1 MTQEEIDS
9 YLEQT
14 DNISRTPYGPGNKRY
29 NAKKEAQKKQQ
40 EYANLIRQGNA
51 NYNAPIAPIG
61 NRFPTDSVYDEGI
74 TVYDLDNGLNTYRD
88 KQQSGWAEAGNI
100 LLHGATSAATAF
112 AGTAMLTN
120 PYGLAAMAGA
130 TAIKAIENA
139 TDDNKE
145 NDNPFAWFAD
155 NAINKLLFNVND
167 AITSN
172 TPVYSAAMDRE
183 GLGKYAGTGGLD
195 QLVSGLGYLAGGWGS
210 ARYAASKL
218 SKGSQFYDYILNKAG
233 GDKILKGATLE
244 NAAVNGIQAAQDIDK
259 IAKAKRLADGITG
272 ITSSLV
278 ARAGESVIEA
288 QGTKQEM
295 LNNGYTEEQADN
307 ALKYGFAANMALS
320 SVDYFQNLKMF
331 GTFKGILGTEAK
343 AVRYADDIIA
353 AAAKGGLGKYDKAT
367 QIIKSFGENFIQEGG
382 EEGLQYAINKGA
394 QDTAIQKEGMVGFI
408 KNLGKEFGNSFVTE
422 EGQLSWILGGILG
435 GGAGARQGVKT
446 AKARKGDLANYISEA
461 KALKG
466 DLDANYKLDENALYS
481 TYRMPDNTIQKVI
494 NQKYIDTI
502 SNNNEL
508 ETVKE
513 YAQAKNDNA
522 LYESAKNKQVLNK
535 ALFALH
541 TDTFDSFIGEL
552 ETSKDITPEELTKL
566 KALQDNTTAEETVT
580 TDEDLIKHKKGIDKS
595 ITLAKEFKN
604 LYNSALELPQLS
616 RLTKDSMFNLFKLVS
631 SQKALAAELQEA
643 NPLIMGA
650 VEEYVKNP
658 EAETNEALNSVLDST
673 SDPIEKEKL
682 KDEYE
687 KYKDLGLANKK
698 FLEQYSKLMESPKKI
713 QDATNQEDVAKTA
726 DLIKDTEEEN
736 RKEQDIANEAARKL
750 EELKKTAEEPIVVTT
765 DNGQIEAVMQ
775 DGVLVNAETGEPI
788 EEELLSQ
795 FKKDVV
801 DEEQIESEQTPE
813 EYDDTTEPN
822 TFLEGPK
829 KRNTYSTS
837 TRGLDIN
844 YTESSS
850 GHYARDIDNLFQYVL
865 YESHKLITKWFS
877 IPKNTPSDSKK
888 FTAKLTEEPITQ
900 QLLDDINI
908 RRLSKNAQ
916 TGLYPQLTLEDL
928 QSPKYKPL
936 RMRLYENGKLVKE
949 SEDNI
954 IHFHDVDYFYETQ
967 AYLNILNDE
976 NLDKNQKE
984 LAIAK
989 EINKLTAERTELVN
1003 NLNVAVLIVN
1013 DKSDGVLNFLPNKN
1027 GIKRVLPIS
1036 NLANQ
1041 EGNYGIGYV
1050 KSIDEDGV
1058 AIIDYNGDDFDSGRK
1073 DLKLGALVF
1082 DIISAKGS
1090 HLVNNNIT
1098 KNKYT
1103 PEQIDS
1109 IAELLIYKIT
1119 SGTDSIK
1126 INDKSINIKELLRS
1140 LIYLGIN
1147 KNNSESTIAFSKEGD
1162 ILIVGRDKKIDGKYD
1177 NSSKWD
1183 KERAIKDR
1191 QGLKDSLIRLL
1202 SDNYHAYPNPDMKIL
1217 NQKSNIIV
1225 FPTEINELGEAKGD
1239 IIPIQDFFL
1248 NGKEPMIGTNINPN
1262 IPFINSYF
1270 SFEINGAGLVFDVKE
1285 QQAEPYASNLEG
1297 EIPTDS
1303 DFGFEETKETT
1314 TPVTTDT
1321 KADIEKR
1328 RQEEL
1333 NQLEKELND
1342 LGIVIGE
1349 NNLKETAE
1357 KILEDIQSPFIK
1369 QILKGLINLISK
1381 TGTKLNITKGNVGG
1395 MGVSYDHVTN
1405 TIQINLDTII
1415 DGFNRNSKL
1424 RASGGRDGFILQ
1436 TFDAGKGKAT
1446 AISYLASQLLHET
1459 IHAFTTRQINNFE
1472 KNSKNELTQE
1482 EYDIIQN
1489 IQNIFNYIKS
1499 NKILQAEYGI
1509 SDIHEL
1515 LAELFSNETF
1525 ADKLK
1530 NINLPK
1536 ELQYKAKS
1544 KNLFEGIIDLISDLI
1559 TKALKGFTKQ
1569 SINNEETVF
1578 ENISNL
1584 VNDLINAKYDAELR
1598 ELDNNNFIVKTYD
1611 KQWKNNPSKSNKTTS
1626 FALKTKPNEIFEL
1639 VKDEEEG
1646 FYSLH
1651 IKTSNKD
1658 SLTESEKQQL
1668 VKVVA
1673 NNIPIGGKLSSWGE
1687 ATKGGISG
1695 LNRFKNEGFEE
1706 EGTRKVSDNQS
1717 LPILVKKIDAELAAL
1732 NTTDAK
1738 ADIDLISTPVSK
1750 IVEELSKLNTLNE
1763 KLNWL
1768 KNNKLLSPINING
1781 KEYNTIDYSDR
1792 VMVLMKIGKYNIPF
1806 YISTG
1811 QAGKKNVKAGN
1822 WYAVFGIGVEKGW
1835 INKGS
1840 EEQINNNYGFQV
1852 FEKLS
1857 KILNE
1862 GIGVIQSREDNGN
1875 GKLKDG
1881 IGFLSDSK
1889 QDLEAFNNS
1898 MNLPTKPAGKNTD
1911 TKDFYDHVNST
1922 LFLLNNELKELAA
1935 LGTDTK
1941 ANIEKWIDSQDITGN
1956 SLETMEKIV
1965 AKRNIDKYTFY
1976 QIIKNIS
1983 DATKADGNKVV
1994 HVLKVFG
2001 DERTSQM
2008 SQTEKNILQQ
2018 YDAELAALK
2027 EKEVTPEENKVNQ
2040 QLKENEINCSNNG
2053 EGIKLNPKPK
2063 FNFKK

>member
-14 DNISRTPYGPGNKRY
+14 DNISRIPYGPGNKRY

-51 NYNAPIAPIG
+51 NYNAPVAPIG

-183 GLGKYAGTGGLD
+183 GLSKYAGTGGLD
-195 QLVSGLGYLAGGWGS
+195 QLVSGLGYLAGGWGA

-320 SVDYFQNLKMF
+320 GVDYFQNLKMF
-331 GTFKGILGTEAK
+331 GTFKGILGAEAK
-343 AVRYADDIIA
+343 AVKYSDDIIDA
-353 AAAKGGLGKYDKAT
+353 ATKGGLGKYDKAT
-367 QIIKSFGENFIQEGG
+367 QIIKSFGENFVWEGG

-394 QDTAIQKEGMVGFI
+394 QDTAIQKEGFVGFV

-435 GGAGARQGVKT
+435 GGAGARQGAKT
-446 AKARKGDLANYISEA
+446 AKARKEDVAKYISEA
-461 KALKG
+461 KTLKG

-566 KALQDNTTAEETVT
+566 KALQDNTTAEETVI

-775 DGVLVNAETGEPI
+775 DGILVNSETGEPI
-788 EEELLSQ
+788 EEELLNQ

-801 DEEQIESEQTPE
+801 DEEEIESEQTPE
-813 EYDDTTEPN
+813 EYEETKND
-822 TFLEGPK
+822 FLEGPK
-829 KRNTYSTS
+829 KPDTHSTS
-837 TRGLDIN
+837 TRGLDIE
-844 YTESSS
+844 YTATGSR
-850 GHYARDIDNLFQYVL
+850 HYARDNQSTGLFEYVL
-865 YESHKLITKWFS
+865 HQAHEIITKWFS
-877 IPKNTPSDSKK
+877 NPNNTPSETKK
-888 FTAKLTEEPITQ
+888 YTAQLTEVPITQ
-900 QLLDDINI
+900 ELLDNINV
-908 RRLSKNAQ
+908 RRATWAAKN
-916 TGLYPQLTLEDL
+916 LPFSDFKQLTLEDL
-928 QSPKYKPL
+928 QLPQYKPL
-936 RMRLYENGKLVKE
+936 RMWLYENGKAVKA
-949 SEDNI
+949 SEENA
-954 IHFHDVDYFYETQ
+954 IHFHDVDYFFDTQ
-967 AYLNILNDE
+967 AYTNIMLDE
-976 NLDKNQKE
+976 NLSPEAKEAAVNKE
-984 LAIAK
+984 LA
-989 EINKLTAERTELVN
+989 KLIEERIKLVD
-1003 NLNVAVLIVN
+1003 NLDVAVLTVPEKA
-1013 DKSDGVLNFLPNKN
+1013 KSNGVLNFLPN
-1027 GIKRVLPIS
+1027 IKIGEKFIRRVLPIG

-1041 EGNYGIGYV
+1041 EGSFGIGYV
-1050 KSIDEDGV
+1050 ESFDENGV
-1058 AIIDYNGDDFDSGRK
+1058 AQINYNGDDFDSGRK

-1082 DIISAKGS
+1082 DIISANGS

-1109 IAELLIYKIT
+1109 IAELLIYKVT

-1140 LIYLGIN
+1140 FIYLGIN

-1217 NQKSNIIV
+1217 NQKSNTIV

-1270 SFEINGAGLVFDVKE
+1270 SFNINGEGLVFDTKPETNEV
-1285 QQAEPYASNLEG
+1285 YASNLEG

-1314 TPVTTDT
+1314 TPVSTDA
-1321 KADIEKR
+1321 KAEIERR

-1333 NQLEKELND
+1333 SLIPVTTN
-1342 LGIVIGE
+1342 
-1349 NNLKETAE
+1349 
-1357 KILEDIQSPFIK
+1357 K
-1369 QILKGLINLISK
+1369 QEISTFVSGFKSAFDKFSDKMGYDK
-1381 TGTKLNITKGNVGG
+1381 TDKT
-1395 MGVSYDHVTN
+1395 S
-1405 TIQINLDTII
+1405 
-1415 DGFNRNSKL
+1415 
-1424 RASGGRDGFILQ
+1424 
-1436 TFDAGKGKAT
+1436 KGK
-1446 AISYLASQLLHET
+1446 
-1459 IHAFTTRQINNFE
+1459 INEIFRKYGYGTSDE
-1472 KNSKNELTQE
+1472 INEVE
-1482 EYDIIQN
+1482 A
-1489 IQNIFNYIKS
+1489 
-1499 NKILQAEYGI
+1499 NKIYK
-1509 SDIHEL
+1509 DYVKKIHP
-1515 LAELFSNETF
+1515 
-1525 ADKLK
+1525 DKFQDENLK
-1530 NINLPK
+1530 NIANEFITQLNQAK
-1536 ELQYKAKS
+1536 DESNVTALHNIYK
-1544 KNLFEGIIDLISDLI
+1544 LFIDS
-1559 TKALKGFTKQ
+1559 
-1569 SINNEETVF
+1569 
-1578 ENISNL
+1578 
-1584 VNDLINAKYDAELR
+1584 KYDAEL
-1598 ELDNNNFIVKTYD
+1598 DD
-1611 KQWKNNPSKSNKTTS
+1611 
-1626 FALKTKPNEIFEL
+1626 LK
-1639 VKDEEEG
+1639 G
-1646 FYSLH
+1646 
-1651 IKTSNKD
+1651 
-1658 SLTESEKQQL
+1658 
-1668 VKVVA
+1668 
-1673 NNIPIGGKLSSWGE
+1673 
-1687 ATKGGISG
+1687 
-1695 LNRFKNEGFEE
+1695 
-1706 EGTRKVSDNQS
+1706 
-1717 LPILVKKIDAELAAL
+1717 
-1732 NTTDAK
+1732 
-1738 ADIDLISTPVSK
+1738 
-1750 IVEELSKLNTLNE
+1750 
-1763 KLNWL
+1763 
-1768 KNNKLLSPINING
+1768 
-1781 KEYNTIDYSDR
+1781 
-1792 VMVLMKIGKYNIPF
+1792 
-1806 YISTG
+1806 
-1811 QAGKKNVKAGN
+1811 
-1822 WYAVFGIGVEKGW
+1822 
-1835 INKGS
+1835 
-1840 EEQINNNYGFQV
+1840 
-1852 FEKLS
+1852 
-1857 KILNE
+1857 
-1862 GIGVIQSREDNGN
+1862 
-1875 GKLKDG
+1875 
-1881 IGFLSDSK
+1881 
-1889 QDLEAFNNS
+1889 
-1898 MNLPTKPAGKNTD
+1898 
-1911 TKDFYDHVNST
+1911 
-1922 LFLLNNELKELAA
+1922 
-1935 LGTDTK
+1935 
-1941 ANIEKWIDSQDITGN
+1941 
-1956 SLETMEKIV
+1956 
-1965 AKRNIDKYTFY
+1965 
-1976 QIIKNIS
+1976 
-1983 DATKADGNKVV
+1983 
-1994 HVLKVFG
+1994 
-2001 DERTSQM
+2001 
-2008 SQTEKNILQQ
+2008 
-2018 YDAELAALK
+2018 
-2027 EKEVTPEENKVNQ
+2027 KEVTPEENKVNQ
-2040 QLKENEINCSNNG
+2040 QLKENEINCANKG
-2053 EGIKLNPKPK
+2053 EGVKLDPNA
-2063 FNFKK
+2063 F

>member
-172 TPVYSAAMDRE
+172 TPVYSAAMDGE
-183 GLGKYAGTGGLD
+183 GLGKYAGTGGID
-195 QLVSGLGYLAGGWGS
+195 QLVSGLGYLAGGIGS

-272 ITSSLV
+272 ITSSLA

-320 SVDYFQNLKMF
+320 GVDYFQNLKMF

-353 AAAKGGLGKYDKAT
+353 AAVKGGLGKYDKAT
-367 QIIKSFGENFIQEGG
+367 QIIKSFGENFIEEGG

-435 GGAGARQGVKT
+435 GGAGSIQGAKT
-446 AKARKGDLANYISEA
+446 ATARKDDLAKYISEA
-461 KALKG
+461 KTLKG

-481 TYRMPDNTIQKVI
+481 TYRMPDGTIQKVI

-535 ALFALH
+535 TLFALH

-566 KALQDNTTAEETVT
+566 KALQDNTTSEETVT

-616 RLTKDSMFNLFKLVS
+616 GLTKDSMFNLFKLVS

-736 RKEQDIANEAARKL
+736 RKEQDIANEATRKL
-750 EELKKTAEEPIVVTT
+750 EELKKTAEEPIIVKTEQGEL
-765 DNGQIEAVMQ
+765 NAVMQ

-801 DEEQIESEQTPE
+801 DEEEIESEQTPE
-813 EYDDTTEPN
+813 EYEETKND
-822 TFLEGPK
+822 FLEGPK
-829 KRNTYSTS
+829 KPDTHSTS

-877 IPKNTPSDSKK
+877 LPKNTPSDTKK

-900 QLLDDINI
+900 ELLDGINN
-908 RRLSKNAQ
+908 RRATWAAKNLPF
-916 TGLYPQLTLEDL
+916 TDFRPLTLEDL
-928 QSPKYKPL
+928 QTPKYRPL
-936 RMRLYENGKLVKE
+936 RMRLYENGKLIKE
-949 SEDNI
+949 SEDNA
-954 IHFHDVDYFYETQ
+954 IHFHDVDYFFDTQ
-967 AYLNILNDE
+967 AYLNILNNEDIV
-976 NLDKNQKE
+976 DKQAAVN
-984 LAIAK
+984 K
-989 EINKLTAERTELVN
+989 EIAKLTAERTKLVANLATAELTVN
-1003 NLNVAVLIVN
+1003 A
-1013 DKSDGVLNFLPNKN
+1013 KSNGVLNFLPN
-1027 GIKRVLPIS
+1027 IKIGEKSIRRVLPIS

-1041 EGNYGIGYV
+1041 QGNFGIGYV
-1050 KSIDEDGV
+1050 ESIDENGV
-1058 AIIDYNGDDFDSGRK
+1058 ASINYNGKIIDSGRK

-1082 DIISAKGS
+1082 DIISANGS

-1119 SGTDSIK
+1119 SGTNEIK
-1126 INDKSINIKELLRS
+1126 INNTKFDIKELLRS
-1140 LIYLGIN
+1140 LIFLGIN

-1183 KERAIKDR
+1183 KERAVKDR

-1202 SDNYHAYPNPDMKIL
+1202 SDNYHAYPNPDIKIL
-1217 NQKSNIIV
+1217 NQKSNKIV

-1270 SFEINGAGLVFDVKE
+1270 SFKINGEGLVFDVKE
-1285 QQAEPYASNLEG
+1285 ENEPYASNLEG
-1297 EIPTDS
+1297 EVPTDS
-1303 DFGFEETKETT
+1303 DFGFEETDIEAKE
-1314 TPVTTDT
+1314 
-1321 KADIEKR
+1321 ADIETLKESIKL
-1328 RQEEL
+1328 RQERSL
-1333 NQLEKELND
+1333 SKVVPQTKTDVKTGAKRITGYAMLYYPPSFDGVTNWN
-1342 LGIVIGE
+1342 IV
-1349 NNLKETAE
+1349 E
-1357 KILEDIQSPFIK
+1357 KIEA
-1369 QILKGLINLISK
+1369 K
-1381 TGTKLNITKGNVGG
+1381 T
-1395 MGVSYDHVTN
+1395 
-1405 TIQINLDTII
+1405 
-1415 DGFNRNSKL
+1415 
-1424 RASGGRDGFILQ
+1424 
-1436 TFDAGKGKAT
+1436 
-1446 AISYLASQLLHET
+1446 E
-1459 IHAFTTRQINNFE
+1459 
-1472 KNSKNELTQE
+1472 QE
-1482 EYDIIQN
+1482 V
-1489 IQNIFNYIKS
+1489 K
-1499 NKILQAEYGI
+1499 
-1509 SDIHEL
+1509 
-1515 LAELFSNETF
+1515 
-1525 ADKLK
+1525 DK
-1530 NINLPK
+1530 
-1536 ELQYKAKS
+1536 
-1544 KNLFEGIIDLISDLI
+1544 
-1559 TKALKGFTKQ
+1559 
-1569 SINNEETVF
+1569 
-1578 ENISNL
+1578 
-1584 VNDLINAKYDAELR
+1584 INAKYDAELAAL
-1598 ELDNNNFIVKTYD
+1598 EDISEEEYNNFIDKGIVSKDRINSIANKVKN
-1611 KQWKNNPSKSNKTTS
+1611 KKNLSQK
-1626 FALKTKPNEIFEL
+1626 EIAIFN
-1639 VKDEEEG
+1639 D
-1646 FYSLH
+1646 
-1651 IKTSNKD
+1651 KTSEINKR
-1658 SLTESEKQQL
+1658 LT
-1668 VKVVA
+1668 
-1673 NNIPIGGKLSSWGE
+1673 
-1687 ATKGGISG
+1687 
-1695 LNRFKNEGFEE
+1695 
-1706 EGTRKVSDNQS
+1706 
-1717 LPILVKKIDAELAAL
+1717 ELAAL
-1732 NTTDAK
+1732 
-1738 ADIDLISTPVSK
+1738 
-1750 IVEELSKLNTLNE
+1750 E
-1763 KLNWL
+1763 
-1768 KNNKLLSPINING
+1768 NKEI
-1781 KEYNTIDYSDR
+1781 
-1792 VMVLMKIGKYNIPF
+1792 
-1806 YISTG
+1806 
-1811 QAGKKNVKAGN
+1811 
-1822 WYAVFGIGVEKGW
+1822 
-1835 INKGS
+1835 
-1840 EEQINNNYGFQV
+1840 
-1852 FEKLS
+1852 
-1857 KILNE
+1857 
-1862 GIGVIQSREDNGN
+1862 
-1875 GKLKDG
+1875 
-1881 IGFLSDSK
+1881 
-1889 QDLEAFNNS
+1889 
-1898 MNLPTKPAGKNTD
+1898 
-1911 TKDFYDHVNST
+1911 
-1922 LFLLNNELKELAA
+1922 
-1935 LGTDTK
+1935 
-1941 ANIEKWIDSQDITGN
+1941 
-1956 SLETMEKIV
+1956 
-1965 AKRNIDKYTFY
+1965 
-1976 QIIKNIS
+1976 
-1983 DATKADGNKVV
+1983 
-1994 HVLKVFG
+1994 
-2001 DERTSQM
+2001 
-2008 SQTEKNILQQ
+2008 
-2018 YDAELAALK
+2018 
-2027 EKEVTPEENKVNQ
+2027 TPEENKVNE
-2040 QLKENEINCSNNG
+2040 QLKENEINCANDG
-2053 EGIKLNPKPK
+2053 TGIKLNPKPK